1 MGCGCLIRATLG
13 SCTSDDNE
21 KVEDDTKRCDAKDN
35 GRDGNVN
42 LPQIATEGTAEEQ
55 QSDLKHQRQRLHYM
69 VEIPSDDPVE
79 LALSIL
85 AAFYGR
91 PSHVGRRISVQPL
104 FAEHCKEGREK
115 GSGETGV
122 EDGLDLDYR
131 VRRAGP
137 LCEGGSVVSAGGIV
151 DLVDEDTEESGSLV
165 TRVGL
170 ELRLDI
176 KDESRCDGGE

>member
-1 MGCGCLIRATLG
+1 
-13 SCTSDDNE
+13 
-21 KVEDDTKRCDAKDN
+21 
-35 GRDGNVN
+35 
-42 LPQIATEGTAEEQ
+42 
-55 QSDLKHQRQRLHYM
+55 M
-69 VEIPSDDPVE
+69 VEVPRDDPIQFPLSS
-79 LALSIL
+79 LATFDGGS
-85 AAFYGR
+85 
-91 PSHVGRRISVQPL
+91 SHISRRISVQPL

-137 LCEGGSVVSAGGIV
+137 LWEGGSVVSEGGIV